1 MMMIWLCLKKEGLS
15 PRGEFSKEENADY
28 PVHLHYICRG
38 TAQMYE
44 PSKQLGHLLSV
55 LSQNISLGGYR
66 STHVM

>member
-1 MMMIWLCLKKEGLS
+1 MSMPRKSLGLLLTKWLSDG
-15 PRGEFSKEENADY
+15 
-28 PVHLHYICRG
+28 VVYIKDC
-38 TAQMYE
+38 AQMYE